1 MNVEDE
7 QEEQKIIQKYF
18 ENEKEQIERNIKKKK
33 EEEEKQQAN
42 MNYYQAH
49 ETEVITEK
57 VKQILGQD
65 KQDEDEKRR
74 AQKRLS

>member
-33 EEEEKQQAN
+33 EEE
-42 MNYYQAH
+42 
-49 ETEVITEK
+49 
-57 VKQILGQD
+57 
-65 KQDEDEKRR
+65 
-74 AQKRLS
+74 